1 MDPADVEKDAIDECG
16 VTGEADATTDARE
29 LAEIHAGLMEIM
41 ADVEAA
47 SAVADS
53 RAGDAIE
60 IKCLP
65 AAPPRKFTPTLRE
78 VNVDGMKIILAS
90 VEPGKYTIIIPT
102 AYASQSLCRFDV
114 PPGFDPE
121 KYFTLALFVARKAAK
136 PQDILAAL
144 QFRKI

>member
-1 MDPADVEKDAIDECG
+1 MEPSDVEKDAIDECG
-16 VTGEADATTDARE
+16 VPGQAAATTDARG

-47 SAVADS
+47 
-53 RAGDAIE
+53 IE

-65 AAPPRKFTPTLRE
+65 AAPPRKFAPPPRE
-78 VNVDGMKIILAS
+78 EVVDGMKIILAS
-90 VEPGKYTIIIPT
+90 AEPGKYTIIIPT